1 MTPRMNF
8 DALPLAMPLQT
19 VLGELGLTELTPV
32 QQQAIP
38 PLLEGQD
45 VLGRSHTGSGK
56 TAAFALPLLH
66 RLRLS
71 PRRLQALVICP
82 TRELAA
88 QVAREMRRL
97 GRRLAGLQVLVTA
110 GGEPARL
117 QVSALSRGVH
127 VVVGTPGRVLDLLG
141 RRALDASLLEL
152 VVLDE
157 ADRMLDMGFRD
168 DLVKILAAT
177 RRDRQT
183 ALFSATFPDEVEK
196 LASTLL
202 RDPVRV
208 VVEETEV
215 AADIRQVVY
224 ETTPE
229 ARTRLLVDVLRHH
242 RPPSAIVF
250 CNQKAAVTEVASAL
264 RSARISADGL
274 QGDLE
279 QAQRDQALAKFRNLT
294 TRVLVATDV
303 AARGLDVASVAL
315 VVNFQMAQSSDA
327 HVHRTGR
334 TGRAGREG
342 LAVSFVTP
350 AESARLEAIEQA
362 LGKLPR
368 ETPPVGVDEAPL
380 EAPMR
385 TLFIGEGRKD
395 KLRPGDIVG
404 ALTGQSGGLPASV
417 LGKIEL
423 HDRHAWVAVAKE
435 DAHTALERLRAG
447 GIKGRRQ
454 RVELVR

>member
-1 MTPRMNF
+1 MEFN
-8 DALPLAMPLQT
+8 ALPLAASLQT
-19 VLGELGLTELTPV
+19 VLGELGFTTLTPV
-32 QQQAIP
+32 QAQAIP
-38 PLLEGQD
+38 PLLERRD
-45 VLGRSHTGSGK
+45 VLGQSRTGSGK

-66 RLRLS
+66 RLRLTT
-71 PRRLQALVICP
+71 PRRLQALVLCP

-88 QVAREMRRL
+88 QVARETRRL
-97 GRRLAGLQVLVTA
+97 GRRIPGLQVLVTA
-110 GGEPARL
+110 GGEPARM
-117 QVSALSRGVH
+117 QIAALHRGVH

-141 RRALDASLLEL
+141 RGSLDLSTLDV

-168 DLVKILAAT
+168 DLTKILAAT
-177 RRDRQT
+177 PAGRQT
-183 ALFSATFPDEVEK
+183 ALFSATFADEVEK

-215 AADIRQVVY
+215 ASDIRQVVH

-229 ARTRLLVDVLRHH
+229 DRTQLLVDVLRHH
-242 RPPSAIVF
+242 RPASAIVF
-250 CNQKAAVTEVASAL
+250 CNQKATVTEVVAAL
-264 RSARISADGL
+264 KAARIDADGL
-274 QGDLE
+274 QGDLD

-303 AARGLDVASVAL
+303 AARGLDVESVAL
-315 VVNFQMAQSSDA
+315 VVNFQTALSPDA

-342 LAVSFVTP
+342 LAVSLVTP
-350 AESARLEAIEQA
+350 SEKARFEAIEQA
-362 LGKLPR
+362 LGLR
-368 ETPPVGVDEAPL
+368 LERQAPPAEVDDSPL

-404 ALTGQSGGLPASV
+404 ALTGESGGLSASV

-435 DAHTALERLRAG
+435 HATTALERLRAG

-454 RVELVR
+454 RVERVR